1 MIQAKDQRLLKDLTE
16 PVRAPD
22 TCESA
27 WQTKRDKKAFRHLWQ

>member
-22 TCESA
+22 LWECM
-27 WQTKRDKKAFRHLWQ
+27 TKKERQEGI